1 MREIQA
7 NTPSMSEERGVTYE
21 YFLEYSKI
29 DTNDF
34 MENVNWLKEQG
45 LISETTNNRLTLSPQ
60 GKELLDEQNAIP
72 LAELSDRVWQKV
84 YELYKRE
91 NENVAIQFNSVQL
104 ARILG
109 ISNFQK
115 MLMAIDELYESDLIG
130 KPAKTR
136 YSANFLLSRK
146 GIMYKENGRRNEH
159 GFTDSKHQPIIVH
172 DVKGNVAINSVNTI
186 QTINGNDILQYCW
199 ELKRLINETLSD
211 KEKEDALTA
220 TATIEELSKA
230 KNPNKGLIQAFLNN
244 LDKIPI
250 LIEIV
255 EKIRAALGFF

>member
-1 MREIQA
+1 MREIQT
-7 NTPSMSEERGVTYE
+7 NTPSMSAERGVTYE

-29 DTNDF
+29 DVNDF

-45 LISETTNNRLTLSPQ
+45 LISEMANNRLTLSPQ
-60 GKELLDEQNAIP
+60 GNELLDKKNATP
-72 LAELSDRVWQKV
+72 LAELPDQVWQKV

-91 NENVAIQFNSVQL
+91 NENVTIQFNSVQL
-104 ARILG
+104 AMILG

-146 GIMYKENGRRNEH
+146 GIIYKENGRKADH
-159 GFTDSKHQPIIVH
+159 SFTDSKSHSIIVR
-172 DVKGNVAINSVNTI
+172 DVKGNVAINSANVI
-186 QTINGNDILQYCW
+186 QTINSNDISRYCW

-230 KNPNKGLIQAFLNN
+230 QNPNKGLIQVFLNN
-244 LDKIPI
+244 LDKIPV

-255 EKIRAALGFF
+255 EKIRAAFGFS